1 MRRLFYALP
10 FLVLGLGLLFWEP
23 TVARAAVVLLGWL
36 TFALEY
42 RYGGGSREG
51 EELVALGV
59 SVPLLLMLLPSI
71 YQTLAEFL
79 AVFMFLLE
87 MTVLFVKFKMA

>member
-10 FLVLGLGLLFWEP
+10 FLVFGLGLLFWEP

-59 SVPLLLMLLPSI
+59 SVPLYLLLI
-71 YQTLAEFL
+71 NQTLAELL
-79 AVFMFLLE
+79 AVFMFVLE
-87 MTVLFVKFKMA
+87 LAALFVKFKLKA

>member
-10 FLVLGLGLLFWEP
+10 FLIFGFCALMMELTIPRLVIVGL
-23 TVARAAVVLLGWL
+23 TWL

-42 RYGGGSREG
+42 RYGGESKEG

-59 SVPLLLMLLPSI
+59 SISTVLMPVHQVLSVI
-71 YQTLAEFL
+71 LALFI
-79 AVFMFLLE
+79 FMLE
-87 MTVLFVKFKMA
+87 VTALFVKFKVKA

>member
-59 SVPLLLMLLPSI
+59 SVPLLLLPIS
-71 YQTLAEFL
+71 QTLAEL
-79 AVFMFLLE
+79 LVVFMFVLE
-87 MTVLFVKFKMA
+87 LAALFVKFKLKA

>member
-59 SVPLLLMLLPSI
+59 SVPLLLLPIS
-71 YQTLAEFL
+71 QTLAEFL
-79 AVFMFLLE
+79 AVFMFVLE
-87 MTVLFVKFKMA
+87 LAALFVKFKLKA